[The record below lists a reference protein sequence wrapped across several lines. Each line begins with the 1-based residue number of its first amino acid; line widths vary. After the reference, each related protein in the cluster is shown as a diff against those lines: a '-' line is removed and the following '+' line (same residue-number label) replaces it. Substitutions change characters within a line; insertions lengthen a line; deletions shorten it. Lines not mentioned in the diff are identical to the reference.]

1 MMQRMCAL
9 VVIAVLFAGYR
20 AAGQDI
26 AANEESRAVAPFT
39 GPTIKEE
46 VAVTQHEK
54 TIGGQRVAYTARA
67 GYMQLPDYDLK
78 HKANMFYVSY
88 VRDGV
93 EDVGSRPITFVF
105 NGGPG
110 SSSVWLHMGAL
121 GPRRVDMGEEGMPP
135 APPYRLV
142 DNEHSWLDFTD
153 LVFIDPVSTGF
164 SRPAEGERASQF
176 HGLDEDLQSVG
187 QFIRLYTTR
196 HGRWLSPKYLA
207 GESYGTTRAAGLCGT
222 LQETYGMYLN
232 GVVLIS
238 AVLDFSTI
246 RFDVGNDQPYWL
258 YLSTYTA
265 TAWHHGRLAP
275 ELQADFAGTIEQAER
290 WASTEY
296 LLALAK
302 GDALSE
308 EETTHVAHMLA
319 RFTGLSEEFVRRANL
334 RVPIQNFTKELLRD
348 EGRTVGRLDSR
359 YKGIDRTGIGA
370 TPDYDPSM
378 SAIRGPYSATV
389 QDYIRRELR
398 YENDHVYEILTGR
411 VQPWSYAG
419 HQNRYVNVAETLRAA
434 MSRNRH
440 LRVLLASGYYDLATP
455 YYAAEYTMSHLGLDA
470 ELRGNI
476 VTRRY
481 DAGHMMYVR
490 VADLAKLK
498 ADAAEFYTTR

>member
-1 MMQRMCAL
+1 MKMNRSLLLLAL
-9 VVIAVLFAGYR
+9 LAFAWP
-20 AAGQDI
+20 AAAQDD
-26 AANEESRAVAPFT
+26 AQPEPPQATPFT

-46 VAVTQHEK
+46 VAVTRHEMP
-54 TIGGQRVAYTARA
+54 IGGKSIAYTARA
-67 GYMQLPDYDLK
+67 GYLQLPDYDLK
-78 HKANMFYVSY
+78 HKANMFYISY
-88 VRDGV
+88 TREGV
-93 EDVGSRPITFVF
+93 EDVGTRPITFVF

-121 GPRRVDMGEEGMPP
+121 GPRRVDMGPEGMPP
-135 APPYRLV
+135 APPYRLLN
-142 DNEHSWLDFTD
+142 NEHSWLDFTD

-164 SRPAEGERASQF
+164 SRPIEGERASQF
-176 HGLDEDLQSVG
+176 HGLDEDLRAVAE
-187 QFIRLYTTR
+187 FIRLYTTR

-232 GVVLIS
+232 GVILIS

-265 TAWHHGRLAP
+265 TAWYHGKLAP
-275 ELQADFAGTIEQAER
+275 DLQADFDKAVAEAEA
-290 WASTEY
+290 WASTDY

-302 GDALSE
+302 GDNLSDE
-308 EETTHVAHMLA
+308 QRRAIAERLA
-319 RFTGLSEEFVRRANL
+319 RYTGLSEDFILRANL

-348 EGRTVGRLDSR
+348 QGRTVGRLDSR
-359 YKGIDRTGIGA
+359 YTGIDRTGIGA

-378 SAIRGPYSATV
+378 SAIRGPYSAAV
-389 QDYIRRELR
+389 QDYIRRELQ

-411 VQPWSYAG
+411 VQPWSYAA

-434 MSRNRH
+434 MSRNRD
-440 LRVLLASGYYDLATP
+440 LRVMLASGYYDLATP
-455 YYAAEYTMSHLGLDA
+455 YYAAEYTLGHLGLDP

-476 VTRRY
+476 VMHRY
-481 DAGHMMYVR
+481 NAGHMMYVR
-490 VADLAKLK
+490 VVDLARLK
-498 ADAAEFYTTR
+498 SDAAEFYSAN

>member
-1 MMQRMCAL
+1 MVVGLL
-9 VVIAVLFAGYR
+9 VGSISH
-20 AAGQDI
+20 GQDE
-26 AANEESRAVAPFT
+26 AAPPAEPTTAPYV
-39 GPTIKEE
+39 GPVVKEE
-46 VAVTQHEK
+46 VAVTQHES
-54 TIGGQRVAYTARA
+54 TIGGETFSYTARA
-67 GYMQLPDYDLK
+67 GYMHLPDYDLK
-78 HKANMFYVSY
+78 QKANMFYIAY
-88 VRDGV
+88 TRDGV
-93 EDVGSRPITFVF
+93 ADVGTRPITFVF

-121 GPRRVDMGEEGMPP
+121 GPRRVVMDDEGMPLP
-135 APPYRLV
+135 PPYRLV
-142 DNEHSWLDFTD
+142 HNEHSWLDFTD
-153 LVFIDPVSTGF
+153 LVFIDPVSTGY
-164 SRPAEGERASQF
+164 SRPIEGERASQF
-176 HGLDEDLQSVG
+176 HGLDEDLRAVG
-187 QFIRLYTTR
+187 EFIRLYTTR

-207 GESYGTTRAAGLCGT
+207 GESYGTTRAAGLTGT

-246 RFDVGNDQPYWL
+246 RFDIGNDQPYWL

-265 TAWHHGRLAP
+265 TAWYHGKLAP
-275 ELQADFAGTIEQAER
+275 ELQADFAGTIAQAEQ

-296 LLALAK
+296 LQALAK
-302 GDALSE
+302 GDKLTE
-308 EETTHVAHMLA
+308 EERTHIAHQLA
-319 RFTGLSEEFVRRANL
+319 RFTGLSEDFVRRSDL
-334 RVPIQNFTKELLRD
+334 RIAIQNFTKELLRD

-370 TPDYDPSM
+370 SPDYDPSM

-419 HQNRYVNVAETLRAA
+419 NQNRYVNVAETLRSS
-434 MSRNRH
+434 MTRNRD
-440 LRVLLASGYYDLATP
+440 LRVMLASGYYDLATP
-455 YYAAEYTMSHLGLDA
+455 YFAAEYTMSHLGLDP

-476 VTRRY
+476 VTHRY

-490 VADLAKLK
+490 LVDLAKLK
-498 ADAAEFYTTR
+498 QDASAFYTAE